1 MNAKERQA
9 VNNAK
14 KTADNNDKPKV
25 PPQSVES
32 VGGGMSDTLMSMS
45 VNLKEGMK
53 KVVVPTAVMLLM
65 QDFAQGD
72 YGELTPEI
80 FAQFSE
86 GMLAPFEA
94 QHQALLEGR
103 VLTPAQPLALP
114 PSMSELTGTSS
125 SVC

>member
-1 MNAKERQA
+1 MAGTNRRTGRAGE
-9 VNNAK
+9 
-14 KTADNNDKPKV
+14 TADNNDKPKATPETAQQV
-25 PPQSVES
+25 A
-32 VGGGMSDTLMSMS
+32 GGMSDTLMSMS

-103 VLTPAQPLALP
+103 VLISQPPALP
-114 PSMSELTGTSS
+114 PSSGEQIALSS
-125 SVC
+125 STC